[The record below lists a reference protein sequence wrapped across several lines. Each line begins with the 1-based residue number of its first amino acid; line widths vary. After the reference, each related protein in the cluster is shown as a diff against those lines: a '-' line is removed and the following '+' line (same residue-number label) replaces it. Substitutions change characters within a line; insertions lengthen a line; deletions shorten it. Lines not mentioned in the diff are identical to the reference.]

1 MNHLIPSR
9 LLLAGV
15 ISLVPAVQAVAQ
27 SGQPASASSVAQ
39 LTTPEAIFAALT
51 DEANPIPLTPEQR
64 AELLKV
70 LDAASSSSPKD
81 ARWVCGRAILVGR
94 NGEKESAVELAEQ
107 AVKLD
112 PKSAKAHCCYGTA
125 LFENINNVGMFSKM
139 GYAGD
144 GRDAY
149 LKAVELDPKYVTPHI
164 GLVQFY
170 ANAPGIAGGSMKKAR
185 QHADAVVAIGGWAT
199 ATGHSMLAMLA
210 AKDEDWAEAGEQ
222 HRLAADA
229 SATPKDKARA
239 LVGLGLM
246 LVRDRNDP
254 QGALKIADEVR
265 TLVGPPDDS
274 SADFVAGLARQKLN
288 QPELAVPLF
297 RAVIE
302 KNPDAVNSRFSLAEC
317 LEKTDAVAAA
327 KAYEE
332 FAAKFPKDPRA
343 EDAASRAKKLRKA
356 IKSGK

>member
-1 MNHLIPSR
+1 MIHPATYR
-9 LLLAGV
+9 LLLAA
-15 ISLVPAVQAVAQ
+15 LLALAPAGPALAQ
-27 SGQPASASSVAQ
+27 GAAPASAPSVAQ
-39 LTTPEAIFAALT
+39 LTTPDAIFAALT
-51 DEANPIPLTPEQR
+51 DETNPMSLTAEQR
-64 AELLKV
+64 AEMLKV
-70 LDAASSSSPKD
+70 LDAASAANPKD

-94 NGEKESAVELAEQ
+94 NGDKEKAVGLAEQ

-112 PKSAKAHCCYGTA
+112 PRSSKAQCCYGTA

-139 GYAGD
+139 GYASD

-185 QHADAVVAIGGWAT
+185 QHAEAVVAIGGWAT
-199 ATGHSMLAMLA
+199 TTGHSMLAMLA
-210 AKDEDWAEAGEQ
+210 AKDEDWDEASKQ
-222 HRLAADA
+222 HRLAADSA
-229 SATPKDKARA
+229 ATPKDKARA

-246 LVRDRNDP
+246 LVRERNDA
-254 QGALKIADEVR
+254 QGALKIAEEVR

-274 SADFVAGLARQKLN
+274 SADFVAGLAHQKLN

-297 RAVIE
+297 RSVIQ
-302 KNPDAVNSRFSLAEC
+302 KNPDAVNSRYSLAQC

-327 KAYEE
+327 TAYEE
-332 FAAKFPKDPRA
+332 FAAKFPNDPRA
-343 EDAASRAKKLRKA
+343 GDAASRAKKLRKA
-356 IKSGK
+356 AKSGK

>member
-1 MNHLIPSR
+1 MNHPTAYR
-9 LLLAGV
+9 LLLAALLAL
-15 ISLVPAVQAVAQ
+15 IPAGQALAQ
-27 SGQPASASSVAQ
+27 GAAPASAPEAAQ
-39 LTTPEAIFAALT
+39 LTTPESIFAALT
-51 DEANPIPLTPEQR
+51 DETNPTSFTAEQQ
-64 AELLKV
+64 ADLLRV
-70 LDAASSSSPKD
+70 LDAASASNPKD

-94 NGEKESAVELAEQ
+94 GGEKEKAVELAEQ

-112 PKSAKAHCCYGTA
+112 PKCAKAQCCYGTA

-139 GYAGD
+139 GYATD

-149 LKAVELDPKYVTPHI
+149 LKAVELDPKYVSPHI

-185 QHADAVVAIGGWAT
+185 QHAEAVVAIGGSAT
-199 ATGHSMLAMLA
+199 TAGHSMLAMLA
-210 AKDEDWAEAGEQ
+210 AKDEDWAEAAKQ
-222 HRLAADA
+222 HRRAADSA
-229 SATPKDKARA
+229 ATPKDKARA

-246 LVRDRNDP
+246 LVRERNDA

-274 SADFVAGLARQKLN
+274 SADFVAGLAHQILN
-288 QPELAVPLF
+288 QPALAVPLF

-302 KNPDAVNSRFSLAEC
+302 KNPDAVNSRFALAEC

-327 KAYEE
+327 SAYEE

-343 EDAASRAKKLRKA
+343 GDATSKAKKLRKA
-356 IKSGK
+356 SKSGK